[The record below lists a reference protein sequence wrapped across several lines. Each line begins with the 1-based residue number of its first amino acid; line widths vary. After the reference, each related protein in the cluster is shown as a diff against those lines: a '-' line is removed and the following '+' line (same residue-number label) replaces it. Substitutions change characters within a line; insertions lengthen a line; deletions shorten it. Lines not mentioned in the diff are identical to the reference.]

1 MTIDGKKKWTAA
13 LIAIA
18 GTVVAQFAPE
28 QESAIMETVQTMA
41 PMLIGGIYII
51 MQWAHDDKK
60 ETVKVEHE
68 KTVQVQAQAQAQ
80 AQLKTLDPELAE
92 ETPPAPFDPAA
103 FDESVEQRA
112 PEVYLDANDMTR
124 FFAARD
130 IGRSIRCTYLNK
142 AVDYWLYLLDK
153 AHKAFICKFGF
164 PYNDAE
170 NHLGDDKSCP
180 YYSVENMARQ
190 RGIDYY
196 AMLRELRWAERKVND
211 IEELYESDIDWY
223 AKLERP
229 TLFSVGQL
237 ARQLLNHN
245 T

>member
-1 MTIDGKKKWTAA
+1 MKLDGKKKWTAA

-18 GTVVAQFAPE
+18 GTVAAQFAPG

-51 MQWAHDDKK
+51 MQWMHDDKK
-60 ETVKVEHE
+60 EQVKVEHE
-68 KTVQVQAQAQAQ
+68 KTIQIQTQTQATNHQSPV
-80 AQLKTLDPELAE
+80 TTEPE
-92 ETPPAPFDPAA
+92 PPAPFDPAA
-103 FDESVEQRA
+103 FDQKVEQRA
-112 PEVYLDANDMTR
+112 PETYLDANDMTR

-130 IGRSIRCTYLNK
+130 LGRTAPCSYLNK

-153 AHKAFICKFGF
+153 AHKAFICKFGY
-164 PYNDAE
+164 PYNEAE
-170 NHLGDDKSCP
+170 NHLADNKQCS

-190 RGIDYY
+190 KGIDYY
-196 AMLRELRWAERKVND
+196 AMLRELRWAERKVKD
-211 IEELYESDIDWY
+211 IEELYHSDIDWY
-223 AKLERP
+223 AKLESP
-229 TLFSVGQL
+229 TLYSVGQL

>member
-1 MTIDGKKKWTAA
+1 MKLDGKKKWTAA

-41 PMLIGGIYII
+41 PMVIGGIYII
-51 MQWAHDDKK
+51 MQWMHDDKK
-60 ETVKVEHE
+60 ETVKVEQE
-68 KTVQVQAQAQAQ
+68 KTIQVQAQAQ
-80 AQLKTLDPELAE
+80 AQLKTPDPELAD

-103 FDESVEQRA
+103 FDEKVEHRA

-130 IGRSIRCTYLNK
+130 LGARTPCTYLNK

-164 PYNDAE
+164 PYNEAE
-170 NHLGDDKSCP
+170 KHLGDDKSCP
-180 YYSVENMARQ
+180 YYSVDNMARQ

-196 AMLRELRWAERKVND
+196 AMLRQLRWAERKVND
-211 IEELYESDIDWY
+211 VEELSETDIDWY

-229 TLFSVGQL
+229 TLYSVGNL

>member
-1 MTIDGKKKWTAA
+1 MKLDGKKKYTAA
-13 LIAIA
+13 IIAIA

-41 PMLIGGIYII
+41 PMLIGAIYILA
-51 MQWAHDDKK
+51 QLRHDDKK
-60 ETVKVEHE
+60 EAVKVEHE
-68 KTVQVQAQAQAQ
+68 KTIQVQAQAQAQ
-80 AQLKTLDPELAE
+80 LKAPDPELAE
-92 ETPPAPFDPAA
+92 SLSPTPFDPTA
-103 FDESVEQRA
+103 FDEKVESRA
-112 PEVYLDANDMTR
+112 PEVYLAANDMTR

-130 IGRSIRCTYLNK
+130 IGRTAPCSYLNK

-211 IEELYESDIDWY
+211 IEELYQADIDWY

-245 T
+245 I

>member
-41 PMLIGGIYII
+41 PMLIGAIYILA
-51 MQWAHDDKK
+51 QWRHDDKK
-60 ETVKVEHE
+60 EVVKVEHE
-68 KTVQVQAQAQAQ
+68 KTIQVQAQAQATHHQ
-80 AQLKTLDPELAE
+80 SPITQEPE
-92 ETPPAPFDPAA
+92 PPTPFDPAA

-130 IGRSIRCTYLNK
+130 LGRTIRCTYLNK

-164 PYNDAE
+164 PYNEAE
-170 NHLGDDKSCP
+170 KHLGDDKSCP

-196 AMLRELRWAERKVND
+196 AMLRQLRWAERKVND

-223 AKLERP
+223 AKLESP
-229 TLFSVGQL
+229 TLYSVGNL